1 MKRARLHIMPLSSTR
16 SELLKKRVDQF
27 TRVLNSVEQG
37 DVRGLHRAR
46 VASRRLRELLPMLQ
60 LDADK
65 THKLGR
71 RLRKVTTRLGTVRE
85 LDVLLL
91 LIDELHAARRSRSSG
106 LGRVGI
112 SVAKD
117 RDDARKRL
125 SARLPIIGMRRLAQK
140 LERVVDQLR
149 LAEASSSRTAARN
162 WRLAVDAQ
170 VATRASRLSAA
181 MADAGAVYLPER
193 LHVVRIA
200 MKKLRYAVEL
210 STELAGAKNGTD
222 LNALKR
228 GQDLLGRM
236 HDLQVLIERVR
247 QVQASLAPPSVTVW
261 RDLDALGVLL
271 ENDCRLLHARYMRSR
286 DQLAAIADTLSE
298 GPQGGVAPR
307 GQARRAG

>member
-1 MKRARLHIMPLSSTR
+1 MPVSSTR

-27 TRVLNSVEQG
+27 TRVLNAVEQG

-60 LDADK
+60 LDAEK
-65 THKLGR
+65 ARKLGR
-71 RLRKVTTRLGTVRE
+71 RLKKVTTRLGTVRE

-91 LIDELHAARRSRSSG
+91 LIDAVHVSRRSRSSA

-112 SVAKD
+112 SVAKE

-125 SARLPIIGMRRLAQK
+125 SARLPIVGMRRLAQK
-140 LERVVDQLR
+140 LDRVADQLR
-149 LAEASSSRTAARN
+149 VAETSSSKTAARN

-170 VATRASRLSAA
+170 VAGRASRLSAA
-181 MADAGAVYLPER
+181 MAEAGAMYLPER
-193 LHVVRIA
+193 LHAVRIA
-200 MKKLRYAVEL
+200 MKKLRYAFEL
-210 STELAGAKNGTD
+210 STELAGARNGAG

-236 HDLQVLIERVR
+236 HDLQVLLERVR
-247 QVQASLAPPSVTVW
+247 QVQASLTPPSVTVW
-261 RDLDALGVLL
+261 RDLDALGVSI
-271 ENDCRLLHARYMRSR
+271 EDDCRLLHARYMRSR
-286 DQLAAIADTLSE
+286 DQIAAIADKLIA
-298 GPQGGVAPR
+298 PQGGVTPR